1 MEDVD
6 VDVGW
11 PMSIIIP
18 ACMHS
23 IEPGLGILSAR
34 QGGEGASLSLWR
46 WNGAVPF
53 SYVRS
58 PNLQTPPVPSQPF
71 ISGRRSSPHSIICMS
86 PFMPFVNLVVLEVM
100 VGDCRPKR
108 SLWVNLAA

>member
-34 QGGEGASLSLWR
+34 KGGREPACHFGGGMVLFHSLMFDRPTSRLHQ
-46 WNGAVPF
+46 F
-53 SYVRS
+53 L
-58 PNLQTPPVPSQPF
+58 PNPSSQ
-71 ISGRRSSPHSIICMS
+71 
-86 PFMPFVNLVVLEVM
+86 VVDRVLT
-100 VGDCRPKR
+100 
-108 SLWVNLAA
+108 LLYA

>member
-34 QGGEGASLSLWR
+34 RGEDAGRTSTTKPRYVIDIIQTQKIAGA
-46 WNGAVPF
+46 AV
-53 SYVRS
+53 SHMSSAV
-58 PNLQTPPVPSQPF
+58 
-71 ISGRRSSPHSIICMS
+71 IST
-86 PFMPFVNLVVLEVM
+86 
-100 VGDCRPKR
+100 
-108 SLWVNLAA
+108 